1 MANEADNT
9 SNSAGPVVMLLGSGE
24 MSRELALAFQRLGAS
39 VVAVDGYADA
49 PAHRVADRHAVVTMN
64 DPTALAAVI
73 DRERP
78 DYVVDPGGVL
88 AVDESQTRTD
98 GVEIFPTPRAISLSQ
113 DREGLRRLAADELGL
128 PTAPFWFAG
137 SATELSTIAEHA
149 GFPLTVTPVAGATGD
164 GRSVLLRPEDVQPA
178 WNRAIAVG
186 TATTP
191 NRVMA
196 ETVVDVE
203 DEITLLTVRTIGSTG
218 PSVHFCEPIGHR
230 DSDGTLA
237 TWQPHRLSPAAL
249 DAAKSIAARIVNS
262 LGGRG
267 VFAVELLVR
276 GDEVYFTDVRP
287 QPGDAGLLTLRT
299 QRLSQFDLHARAIL
313 GLPVDTI
320 MISPGA
326 AEIGYANGPA
336 TAAAKRPDT
345 LAILSET
352 LDVAESDVV
361 LFDRLDET
369 DGSHRLGAAIATAPD
384 VTVARDRAQ
393 RTAVSLR
400 RLWQS

>member
-9 SNSAGPVVMLLGSGE
+9 TNSAGPVVMLLGSGE
-24 MSRELALAFQRLGAS
+24 MSRELALAFQRLGAT
-39 VVAVDGYADA
+39 VVAVDGDADA

-64 DPTALAAVI
+64 DPDALAAVVE
-73 DRERP
+73 RERP
-78 DYVVDPGGVL
+78 DYLVDQAGVI
-88 AVDESQTRTD
+88 AIDGWETQAG
-98 GVEIFPTPRAISLSQ
+98 GVEIFPTPRAVRLSL

-137 SATELSTIAEHA
+137 SAGELSAIAEHA

-178 WNRAIAVG
+178 WNRAIAAG
-186 TATTP
+186 TVTTP

-196 ETVVDVE
+196 ETVVDVD
-203 DEITLLTVRTIGSTG
+203 DEVTLLTVRTIGATG
-218 PSVHFCEPIGHR
+218 PSVRFCEPIGHR
-230 DSDGTLA
+230 DAGGTLA
-237 TWQPHRLSPAAL
+237 TWQPHRLSPAAS

-287 QPGDAGLLTLRT
+287 QPGDTGLLTQRT

-326 AEIGYANGPA
+326 AEIGYADGPA
-336 TAAAKRPDT
+336 RTVTKRPDA

-369 DGSHRLGAAIATAPD
+369 DGRHRLGAAVATAPD